1 MANTAFERFARGP
14 NPRTPG
20 AGLGLSIIK
29 RVVDI
34 HHGKLSL
41 SNRVGGGLDA
51 VITLPAGPYDA

>member
-1 MANTAFERFARGP
+1 MCIRDSFSRGP

-34 HHGKLSL
+34 HQGRLSL
-41 SNRVGGGLDA
+41 SNRPGGGLEA
-51 VITLPAGPYDA
+51 SVLLPANVHDA